1 MSTICTICTICKYRL
16 CVCAPR
22 EQRKQNF
29 EVAQMAENQA
39 MGVQSFTPTPGH
51 YENGGEDIIDRTFR
65 TGTTEEIRG
74 VMKFNIT
81 KYADRLGKKDSE
93 IDELTKIINYT
104 TRYRN
109 HLINKGNKS

>member
-1 MSTICTICTICKYRL
+1 MYRI
-16 CVCAPR
+16 CVC
-22 EQRKQNF
+22 
-29 EVAQMAENQA
+29 
-39 MGVQSFTPTPGH
+39 MGINPKDAKPDTPTH

-74 VMKFNIT
+74 AMKFNIT

-93 IDELTKIINYT
+93 IDELTKIINYS

-109 HLINKGNKS
+109 HLINKGNK